1 MVHGLAL
8 VWGSWLPPRVLDPA
22 LVADRGHPRR
32 RRRPPASG
40 VGEPPSVPSGPRVQG
55 RDRPG
60 AGPRRA
66 ADVPPGGA
74 THAVVP
80 VSTGRAGGR
89 GVSLPRFGSRAGG
102 RRSPVLARP
111 NGL

>member
-8 VWGSWLPPRVLDPA
+8 VWGGWLPPRVLGPA

-32 RRRPPASG
+32 RRRPLASG
-40 VGEPPSVPSGPRVQG
+40 VAEPPSVPSGPRVQG

-66 ADVPPGGA
+66 GGVPPGGA
-74 THAVVP
+74 AHAVV
-80 VSTGRAGGR
+80 RGG
-89 GVSLPRFGSRAGG
+89 GGGGGSGGG
-102 RRSPVLARP
+102 RRRRFGMGA
-111 NGL
+111 GGG